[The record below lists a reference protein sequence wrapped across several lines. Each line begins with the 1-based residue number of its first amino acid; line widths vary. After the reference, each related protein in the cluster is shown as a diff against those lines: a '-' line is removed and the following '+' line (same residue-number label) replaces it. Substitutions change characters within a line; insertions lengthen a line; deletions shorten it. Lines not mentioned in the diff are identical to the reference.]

1 MPKQSLIKKLLER
14 RVPQIIGSY
23 FIAGTSAIFFIDWLV
38 NRYNFPDYY
47 VSLCLFGLV
56 AIIPTV
62 IIISYFHG
70 APGKDEWTIVE
81 KTIIPVNIIFIIVS
95 LLVGY
100 KYEIWIYGFE
110 EKAMNYIIHLSSNK
124 ENLDSYYGDYP
135 EYFDKETHLIL
146 EVEEPY

>member
-1 MPKQSLIKKLLER
+1 MSRKSLIKELLVR

-23 FIAGTSAIFFIDWLV
+23 FIAGTTAIFFIDWLA
-38 NRYNFPDYY
+38 NRYKFPDYY

-81 KTIIPVNIIFIIVS
+81 KTIIPINVIFIIVS

-110 EKAMNYIIHLSSNK
+110 EKAMNYIIHLSSN
-124 ENLDSYYGDYP
+124 
-135 EYFDKETHLIL
+135 
-146 EVEEPY
+146 